1 MKNSQGSYSGVV
13 VRSII
18 VMTLIATFSSVFIG
32 GCNLAGSTATPAPLE
47 VTTGEIWNE
56 YQANEARANQTYK
69 ERDLKVTFRVDEIED
84 DHVIEDLDGF
94 LNKAN
99 LKFKQGEL
107 IRFDI
112 GDTATA
118 ICRLEGLDLDIWL
131 RFDCRESSATIHK

>member
-1 MKNSQGSYSGVV
+1 MKNGQDSYSGVV

-18 VMTLIATFSSVFIG
+18 VMTLIATFSSVFMG

-112 GDTATA
+112 GDTATS